1 MKLLLTTFVAIF
13 LAELADKTQIAT
25 LLFASGKDVNRLHVF
40 FGASLALICTSAI
53 AVLVGKGLSEFASGR
68 TIKVVAGS
76 IFILIGIWTLL
87 SK

>member
-25 LLFASGKDVNRLHVF
+25 LLFASGKDVNRLYVF
-40 FGASLALICTSAI
+40 LGASLALICTSAI
-53 AVLVGKGLSEFASGR
+53 AVLIGKGVSEIASER